1 MTKRTK
7 VSYAQAPLPFT
18 GSQTRLIQDSLKR
31 EWRMLTTVG
40 VVAACLLVAYGYCVV
55 NSIAQVSLRESALK
69 ESRSL
74 AAERA
79 TLEGTYLNES
89 RGITLAYARAQGY
102 KDATDK
108 VFVTRTNALS
118 YGVDAR

>member
-1 MTKRTK
+1 M
-7 VSYAQAPLPFT
+7 
-18 GSQTRLIQDSLKR
+18 
-31 EWRMLTTVG
+31 
-40 VVAACLLVAYGYCVV
+40 YGYCVV

-69 ESRSL
+69 ESRAL

-89 RGITLAYARAQGY
+89 RGITLAYARAEGY
-102 KDATDK
+102 QDSTNK
-108 VFVTRTNALS
+108 VFVIRQAALS